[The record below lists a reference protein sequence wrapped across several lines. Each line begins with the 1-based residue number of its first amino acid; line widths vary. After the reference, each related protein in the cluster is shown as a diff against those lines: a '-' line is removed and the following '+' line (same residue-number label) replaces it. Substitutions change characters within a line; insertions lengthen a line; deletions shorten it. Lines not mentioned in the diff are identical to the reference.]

1 MIEPTRLLSIPGFSD
16 PFSSLSHLAGAAI
29 FAWLSVDLLRR
40 GRGNRGSLISLAL
53 FATACVLMLSVS
65 GAYHSLQTGS
75 ASREVL
81 QRLDHA
87 TIFVLIAASFT
98 PVHAI
103 LFRGP
108 WQWGMLAGI
117 WALACAGIALK
128 ILYFSEIPERVWLGI
143 YLGLGWLG
151 VLSWTTLWRRH
162 GFPFVRV
169 ALWGGLAYTLG
180 ALADFLRWPVL
191 VPQVLGPHEV
201 FHLAVLAGIAFHWGF
216 IHSIAAGG
224 SAQAGKGLREGA
236 MRAIGSRA
244 PSVAYRPSGISS
256 TIKS

>member
-1 MIEPTRLLSIPGFSD
+1 MPGFEPMRLLPIPGFND

-40 GRGNRGSLISLAL
+40 GRGNRGRLISLAV
-53 FATACVLMLSVS
+53 FATACVLMLTVS
-65 GAYHSLQTGS
+65 GIYHSLQTGS
-75 ASREVL
+75 APREVL

-98 PVHAI
+98 PVHVI

-108 WQWGMLAGI
+108 WQWGMLTGI
-117 WALACAGIALK
+117 WILAIAGLALNT
-128 ILYFSEIPERVWLGI
+128 LYFGEIPERVWLGV

-151 VLSWTTLWRRH
+151 LLSWAALWRRH
-162 GFPFVRV
+162 GFHFVRV

-191 VPQVLGPHEV
+191 VPQVFGPHEA
-201 FHLAVLAGIAFHWGF
+201 FHLAVLAGIAFHWSF
-216 IHSIAAGG
+216 IHRIAVGT
-224 SAQAGKGLREGA
+224 SQDQR
-236 MRAIGSRA
+236 
-244 PSVAYRPSGISS
+244 RPEAEPRR
-256 TIKS
+256 